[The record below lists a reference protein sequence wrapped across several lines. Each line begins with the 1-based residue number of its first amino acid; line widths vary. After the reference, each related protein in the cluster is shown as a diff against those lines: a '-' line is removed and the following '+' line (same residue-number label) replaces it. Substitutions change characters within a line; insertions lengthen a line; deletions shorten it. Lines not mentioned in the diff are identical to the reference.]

1 MELLIT
7 SITHTIR
14 TRKWLLGDA
23 GDEEFHAVVK
33 RKARLKQ
40 AREQ

>member
-1 MELLIT
+1 
-7 SITHTIR
+7 
-14 TRKWLLGDA
+14 LGDA

-40 AREQ
+40 ARQRTVGEE